1 MQLRMTN
8 QREMILRDLKKSKG
22 HLTADELY
30 ERVRKSMPR
39 ISLATVYRNLEILSE
54 AGIIRKLEISGRQK
68 RFDSI
73 IEDHDHIYCV
83 QCQQIENLDLDKS
96 DMNVP
101 TQERINGYDITGFR
115 LEVSGLCPKCQKKTA
130 KITTETKTNEGEK
143 DMGCGCKKG
152 ALTDEQKQVLEAMNT
167 CDGPCA
173 SKDIA
178 AATGLET
185 KQVSCRI
192 TALKKK
198 GLVDSPVRCKYE
210 ITDEGKSALKA

>member
-8 QREMILRDLKKSKG
+8 QREMILRELKKSKK

-30 ERVRKSMPR
+30 ERVRKFMPR
-39 ISLATVYRNLEILSE
+39 ISLATVYRNLEILSD
-54 AGIIRKLEISGRQK
+54 AGMIRKLEISGRQK
-68 RFDSI
+68 RFDSEL
-73 IEDHDHIYCV
+73 EDHDHIYCV
-83 QCQQIENLDLDKS
+83 QCHCIENLDIGENQVNLAVVDTK
-96 DMNVP
+96 
-101 TQERINGYDITGFR
+101 GYTITGRR
-115 LEVSGLCPKCQKKTA
+115 LEVTGLCPKCQKKLL
-130 KITTETKTNEGEK
+130 KTKTNNKKGEGT
-143 DMGCGCKKG
+143 MGCGSKTG
-152 ALTDEQKQVLEAMNT
+152 ALSDEQKQVLEAMAN

-198 GLVDSPVRCKYE
+198 GYVESPVRCKYE
-210 ITDEGKSALKA
+210 ITGEGKTALNA